1 MFRYKNSTVRD
12 EQVSRPIQMN
22 NYRSEEEIELI
33 RQSSLLVG
41 KTLAAIAAMLKPG
54 ITTATIDDVAEKFIR
69 DNGGVPAFKNYN
81 GFPKSV
87 CVSVNSQVVHGIPG
101 SYELKDGDVVSVDCG
116 VVMNSF
122 YGDSA
127 YTFIIGE
134 ADDKVKRLLQVTK
147 ECLYKGI
154 EQALTGNR
162 VGDISHAV
170 QEHAESNGY
179 SVVRELVGHGVGRKL
194 HEKPEVPNYGNAGS
208 GKVLQEGMTI
218 AIEPMINMGKRN
230 VVQERDGWTVRTQ
243 DGLPSAHFEHT
254 VAVRK
259 EKAEI
264 LSTFDYIEEVLTT
277 NKEVTI

>member
-1 MFRYKNSTVRD
+1 MFLHKKIAAAEILFPKPGRMNS
-12 EQVSRPIQMN
+12 
-22 NYRSEEEIELI
+22 YRSEEEIELV

-41 KTLAAIAAMLKPG
+41 KTLAAVAAILRPG
-54 ITTATIDDVAEKFIR
+54 ITTAEIDLAADRFIR
-69 DNGGVPAFKNYN
+69 DHGGIPAFKDYN
-81 GFPKSV
+81 GFPKSI
-87 CVSVNSQVVHGIPG
+87 CISVNSQVVHGIPG
-101 SYELKDGDVVSVDCG
+101 AYELKEGDVVSVDCG
-116 VVMNSF
+116 VLMNGF

-127 YTFIIGE
+127 YTFIVGE
-134 ADDKVKRLLQVTK
+134 ADEKVKRLLSVTK

-154 EQALTGNR
+154 ENAVTGRR

-170 QEHAESNGY
+170 QYHAESNGY
-179 SVVRELVGHGVGRKL
+179 SVVRELVGHGIGKKL
-194 HEKPEVPNYGNAGS
+194 HEKPEVPNYGNAGT

-218 AIEPMINMGKRN
+218 AIEPMINMGKKN

-264 LSTFDYIEEVLTT
+264 LSTFEFIKEALTK